1 VGAAQY
7 GFRAIIAPSFAD
19 IFTANCYRNGVLPVR
34 LPAAEVD
41 ILMRNAAR
49 GNYELVVDL
58 AELRVADDRD
68 SPLLS
73 LPTPMAASCCCAV
86 STKSGAPCSKAEHRG
101 VRAEPF
107 MKTYAIAV
115 LPGDGSGRK

>member
-1 VGAAQY
+1 VWALAQY

-68 SPLLS
+68 FSTAFTADAYGRELLLRGLDEIGRTLLDEPS
-73 LPTPMAASCCCAV
+73 IAAYERSH
-86 STKSGAPCSKAEHRG
+86 S
-101 VRAEPF
+101 
-107 MKTYAIAV
+107 
-115 LPGDGSGRK
+115 